1 MASGDGNGQQAGAAT
16 AGRTLADVEQGLDMP
31 LQEAMSTQRAVRRLL
46 PDPVNDDIVL
56 RCIELAL
63 KAPTGSNGQNWEFV
77 VVKDRAIKER
87 FARLN
92 RRAVGVYGGIGKRV
106 NRGNEAME
114 KILAAVDW
122 QADHF
127 EEIP

>member
-1 MASGDGNGQQAGAAT
+1 VDH
-16 AGRTLADVEQGLDMP
+16 
-31 LQEAMSTQRAVRRLL
+31 
-46 PDPVNDDIVL
+46 VL

-63 KAPTGSNGQNWEFV
+63 KAPTGSNSQNWEFV

-92 RRAVGVYGGIGKRV
+92 RRAVAVYGGIGKRV

-122 QADHF
+122 QSDHF
-127 EEIP
+127 EETPVAGGCLPARQPRAVRAAAADGSVVALRLDLSEASRTCSWRRGPWGWVRP